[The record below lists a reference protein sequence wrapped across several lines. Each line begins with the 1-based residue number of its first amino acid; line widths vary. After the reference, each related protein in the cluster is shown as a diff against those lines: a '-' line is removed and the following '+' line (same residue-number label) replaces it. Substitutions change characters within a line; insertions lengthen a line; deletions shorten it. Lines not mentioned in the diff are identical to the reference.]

1 MKNTKMKTVK
11 LALMALAMS
20 FGVTVSASNKVTPEK
35 ENNSENGQKTLSSN
49 VDLVKESNILF
60 KKGKIIELAYLSI
73 KGGEE
78 HKLQS
83 EYFAKIM
90 PIASKY
96 GGKILGSFQ
105 VTAITGGE
113 ITPQTVVIFEWPT
126 IASRDELLANKE
138 AQKLFPIRNAALT
151 FGQVAYFT
159 VKKDVTVTFREDKV
173 YEFFNAWLTLD
184 AENGLPEYF
193 EKSDAPKK
201 RYGAPMFLVSLHPV
215 KDAYVG
221 KGAFYIHPHMSG
233 IVEWNNTAEFY
244 GLTADPEFKEAKPFL
259 DKSVSRLDMIHTRI
273 NFSQ

>member
-1 MKNTKMKTVK
+1 MKTVK
-11 LALMALAMS
+11 LALMALVMS
-20 FGVTVSASNKVTPEK
+20 FGVTVSASSGVTPEK
-35 ENNSENGQKTLSSN
+35 ENNSKNSQKTLSSN
-49 VDLVKESNILF
+49 VDLVKESNIQF

-78 HKLQS
+78 QTLQS

-90 PIASKY
+90 PIAAKY

-105 VTAITGGE
+105 VTAVTGGE

-159 VKKDVTVTFREDKV
+159 IEKDVTVTFREDKV

-184 AENGLPEYF
+184 SEIELPKYF

-201 RYGAPMFLVSLHPV
+201 RYGSPKFLVSLNPV
-215 KDAYVG
+215 KDAYVD
-221 KGAFYIHPHMSG
+221 KGAFYIHPHMGG

-259 DKSVSRLDMIHTRI
+259 DKSVSRLDMIHTK
-273 NFSQ
+273 FDFPQ